1 MEKIIE
7 MKTRPYN
14 SWRESVNEEHIMP
27 KRKMSVKEDEETF
40 GERLE
45 RLRKAAGY
53 SLRELAAEIGISHRM
68 LVYYEKHSEHPPT
81 HIMPQLAKVLG
92 VTTDQLL
99 GVEKTKDNGS
109 RRDSRLWRRFS
120 QVEKLPPPKRKQI
133 VHILDAFLGSEKGK
147 KQG

>member
-1 MEKIIE
+1 MK

-14 SWRESVNEEHIMP
+14 SWREAVNEDHVMP
-27 KRKMSVKEDEETF
+27 KRKMLLEVTEETF

-92 VTTDQLL
+92 ISTDQML
-99 GVEKTKDNGS
+99 GVEKTKDNGRS
-109 RRDSRLWRRFS
+109 KDSRLWRRFS

-133 VHILDAFLGSEKGK
+133 VQILDAFLGSEKVK
-147 KQG
+147 KG

>member
-1 MEKIIE
+1 MSGSSIE
-7 MKTRPYN
+7 
-14 SWRESVNEEHIMP
+14 V
-27 KRKMSVKEDEETF
+27 F
-40 GERLE
+40 LE
-45 RLRKAAGY
+45 NLGVVP
-53 SLRELAAEIGISHRM
+53 LIPPHRM